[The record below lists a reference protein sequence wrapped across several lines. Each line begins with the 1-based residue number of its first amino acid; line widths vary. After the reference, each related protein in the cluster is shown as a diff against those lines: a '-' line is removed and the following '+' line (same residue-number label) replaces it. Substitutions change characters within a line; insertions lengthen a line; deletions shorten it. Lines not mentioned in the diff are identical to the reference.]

1 MDYSSNNYILRY
13 DSWINET
20 TFLYRN
26 AHQGC
31 VPDTTQWVL
40 LIQRLRDMYANF
52 NGRSK
57 HSGVG
62 IFNDE
67 NVKSV

>member
-1 MDYSSNNYILRY
+1 
-13 DSWINET
+13 
-20 TFLYRN
+20 
-26 AHQGC
+26 
-31 VPDTTQWVL
+31 
-40 LIQRLRDMYANF
+40 MYANF

-67 NVKSV
+67 TVKSLISSRYLKMLIFTKK

>member
-1 MDYSSNNYILRY
+1 
-13 DSWINET
+13 
-20 TFLYRN
+20 
-26 AHQGC
+26 
-31 VPDTTQWVL
+31 
-40 LIQRLRDMYANF
+40 MYADF

-67 NVKSV
+67 NVKVLISSRYLKMVVFTRK